1 MFKAPAPHQHLVNSS
16 AKFLVSRSCAFIP
29 PWIFYDKFIEFHKTA
44 SLKIL
49 QINFMKTDMV
59 TKSNCT
65 IQEHHDMSLHLFR
78 AFPAFFTIIINV
90 SSFSVKVI
98 PVVCFIQILRL

>member
-1 MFKAPAPHQHLVNSS
+1 MFKEPAPHQHLVNSS
-16 AKFLVSRSCAFIP
+16 AKFLVSRSCAFMP
-29 PWIFYDKFIEFHKTA
+29 PWIFYKFIGFHKTT

-49 QINFMKTDMV
+49 QINFMKTDTV

-65 IQEHHDMSLHLFR
+65 IQEHHDISLHLFR
-78 AFPAFFTIIINV
+78 AFPTSFTIIIKV

-98 PVVCFIQILRL
+98 PVVCFLHILRL

>member
-1 MFKAPAPHQHLVNSS
+1 
-16 AKFLVSRSCAFIP
+16 
-29 PWIFYDKFIEFHKTA
+29 
-44 SLKIL
+44 
-49 QINFMKTDMV
+49 MKTDIV

-65 IQEHHDMSLHLFR
+65 IQEHHDISLHLFR
-78 AFPAFFTIIINV
+78 AFPTSLTIIIKV